1 LRLTAVN
8 AWPVWQERRRTLV
21 LLAVIEML
29 ALAAPLAAW
38 SPVSSANLDLA
49 LLLVSLSVT
58 YSLCV
63 IGWEK
68 ARRLLLLERSP
79 AMQPNV
85 LAIWCFA
92 SAIMLPPTVAAAVTA
107 LTSIGGWRA
116 YNAAGS
122 NVQYR
127 YVYSTM
133 SAVLAATSASLTI
146 QLDLPVASS
155 LLLAAAAWW
164 LVGAGTTTLAMCAS
178 GQFDAAKAML
188 HLRAHRIELITMAV
202 AVTEYAAYQV
212 FGLALIWLSLPAAV
226 LIQRYF
232 TTAELRGR
240 DVTAQP
246 MDPEAWQH
254 IARVIVAAAETV
266 SVLRIDA
273 ADAQAART
281 VAMLQGGCDAIGGYP
296 DGGLAVLLLDC
307 PSAQADALARR
318 LRLAMQLHKVE
329 CSIASA
335 SKPRDGMVADD
346 LLAVCEAELVVSR
359 AAARRPA
366 DTS

>member
-1 LRLTAVN
+1 V
-8 AWPVWQERRRTLV
+8 
-21 LLAVIEML
+21 LAVL
-29 ALAAPLAAW
+29 ALVEILALVAPIVAW
-38 SPVSSANLDLA
+38 SPVSPADLDLA
-49 LLLVSLSVT
+49 LLLMSLSVT

-63 IGWEK
+63 VGWEK

-85 LAIWCFA
+85 LAVWCFA
-92 SAIMLPPTVAAAVTA
+92 SAILLPPTVAAAVTA
-107 LTSIGGWRA
+107 VCSVGGWVA
-116 YNAAGS
+116 YHAVGTNL
-122 NVQYR
+122 QYR

-133 SAVLAATSASLTI
+133 TSVLAATAASTVFHQGLPSASGL
-146 QLDLPVASS
+146 SM
-155 LLLAAAAWW
+155 AAAVW
-164 LVGAGTTTLAMCAS
+164 LMVAIAATTLAMCAS

-188 HLRAHRIELITMAV
+188 HPRPYRIEAATMAV
-202 AVTEYAAYQV
+202 AVAEYAAYQV

-232 TTAELRGR
+232 TTAELRTR
-240 DVTAQP
+240 DFAARP

-296 DGGLAVLLLDC
+296 DGGLAILLLDC

-318 LRLAMQLHKVE
+318 LRLAMRLHKVE
-329 CSIASA
+329 CNIASA
-335 SKPRDGMVADD
+335 SKPRDGLLADD

-359 AAARRPA
+359 AASQRPA
-366 DTS
+366 DSA

>member
-1 LRLTAVN
+1 LTLTAVKT
-8 AWPVWQERRRTLV
+8 WPVWRERRRV
-21 LLAVIEML
+21 LAVLATVDLL
-29 ALAAPLAAW
+29 ALAVPAVAW
-38 SPVSSANLDLA
+38 SSISLADLDLA
-49 LLLVSLSVT
+49 LLLISLSVT

-63 IGWEK
+63 VGWEK

-85 LAIWCFA
+85 LAVWCFA

-107 LTSIGGWRA
+107 LASIGGWPA
-116 YNAAGS
+116 YNAAGT
-122 NVQYR
+122 NLQYR
-127 YVYSTM
+127 YVYSTTT
-133 SAVLAATSASLTI
+133 SVLAATLASVAFH
-146 QLDLPVASS
+146 QSLPLAGRLSMAAVAW
-155 LLLAAAAWW
+155 LAVAIAA
-164 LVGAGTTTLAMCAS
+164 TTLAMCAS
-178 GQFDAAKAML
+178 GQSDAAKAML
-188 HLRAHRIELITMAV
+188 HPRSYRIEIVTMAV

-232 TTAELRGR
+232 TTAELRAR
-240 DVTAQP
+240 DVDAQP

-254 IARVIVAAAETV
+254 IARVIVAATETV

-335 SKPRDGMVADD
+335 SKPRDGLVAED